1 MCFKRRRPEI
11 NNNQLSLI
19 VGQYV
24 YVVTTNYQ
32 KGKNNTEYL
41 KLELAKA
48 RVTEC
53 TQRIDSNSNKLVVT
67 CEYILQKED
76 GSTIARDVF
85 TESAIGSIIFT
96 NIDDAIRKAGECIG
110 QTCFGKEIE

>member
-1 MCFKRRRPEI
+1 MCFKRRNLEV
-11 NNNQLSLI
+11 NNNQSPLI
-19 VGQYV
+19 LGQYV

-41 KLELAKA
+41 NLELVKAK
-48 RVTEC
+48 VTEC
-53 TQRIDSNSNKLVVT
+53 TQRIDSDNNKLVVT
-67 CEYILQKED
+67 CEYTLQKED

-85 TESAIGSIIFT
+85 TESAIGSIVFT
-96 NIDDAIRKAGECIG
+96 NIDDAIRRAGECIG